1 MLANVDGAWR
11 STELLACYQR
21 TFNPTHNNMYVQAC
35 VHSFHAIHK
44 HSVRPQLPK
53 ANASDAIN
61 NDARLPLVGFRPR
74 INSENQRSLAAALF
88 FSCEFL
94 GAAWCS
100 SDFFATLKLPFFA
113 TGRRPSLRLAVALLC
128 DCLLSPPSHSGCLR
142 APAYCTAGP
151 RLPLAAAAAVQYEA
165 RNSACPINLPGWN
178 KHNSRLTRGS
188 AKLDPIVATC

>member
-1 MLANVDGAWR
+1 MLAHVGGAWR
-11 STELLACYQR
+11 STELLVCYQR
-21 TFNPTHNNMYVQAC
+21 TFNPTHNSMYVQAC

-61 NDARLPLVGFRPR
+61 NDARLPLVGYRPR

-100 SDFFATLKLPFFA
+100 SVFFAT
-113 TGRRPSLRLAVALLC
+113 SEVALLC
-128 DCLLSPPSHSGCLR
+128 DWLSPFSATACVCSPAVLLALVCRLRPILAACVRLR
-142 APAYCTAGP
+142 AVP
-151 RLPLAAAAAVQYEA
+151 RAHVCFLLLRQLFGMKPGTRLAL
-165 RNSACPINLPGWN
+165 SISLGGISTTPG
-178 KHNSRLTRGS
+178 
-188 AKLDPIVATC
+188 

>member
-1 MLANVDGAWR
+1 MNATLAFARLEEASWKISENLMLAHVGGAWR
-11 STELLACYQR
+11 STELLVCYQR
-21 TFNPTHNNMYVQAC
+21 TFNPTHNSTYVQAC

-113 TGRRPSLRLAVALLC
+113 TGRRPSLRLAVASVPFWLPACACVLYRWPTSASC
-128 DCLLSPPSHSGCLR
+128 CGGSCSVRSPELG
-142 APAYCTAGP
+142 
-151 RLPLAAAAAVQYEA
+151 LPYQSPWVELAQLQV
-165 RNSACPINLPGWN
+165 
-178 KHNSRLTRGS
+178 
-188 AKLDPIVATC
+188 D